1 MSCVRVP
8 SCVGFVSLLMG
19 WLDRPCPLPP
29 AGSSFLLVTP
39 YAPRDLSATPPIQE
53 LISLCTQWPEEP
65 LSPAPPECPPL
76 GAANTPDK
84 RLYKY
89 PFVASE
95 VLCADVPRIQ
105 DAMTRSPEPLY
116 SVLSAL
122 DTAPAGRMETM
133 RATYVVKVVGA
144 LLRSRSTV
152 VLAHLAS
159 RARPDLVTSLLRQ
172 LALAP
177 VADLL
182 VRLLDPPPPPP
193 PPPPAF
199 ESLDTSAV
207 GWGGLC
213 LTPEASIDAT
223 PTVSTVPMAALQLLA
238 RADVL
243 GRLVGVIAEQA
254 VPVGTPTALTPA
266 LGGDGGGDG
275 GGGGAGADGAAAGRP
290 VEGPDDRR
298 VREATLAHASLTLLD
313 LSRELLQ
320 LRASGV
326 AIPDPLN
333 VFGRGDLCG
342 QLLDAGLTASAAGH
356 SGALH
361 IALDTL
367 GRLLT
372 TPANVPVA
380 PAPEES
386 PAAADG
392 SEDDLF
398 DWDGSGSGGGAA
410 FGDDSAAAATD
421 QTAVGSAPVATDGTA
436 TTAATAGSADLA
448 GDPAAALLPPP
459 PRLVSTAAVEAVLI
473 ARLPALMALVVDD
486 ATQAEDPPSG
496 ATELT
501 APRPPPPPPSLG
513 MTRLMVIELLCALFA
528 LGGEEAVSALVGVG
542 VPGLL
547 LRRFSTHQWSS
558 MLHTTVTDAVVAL
571 LSTGRPYAHRAL
583 FAGGFVPWLVA
594 TWTSGEAASRPAG
607 QSGSASGVDDGG
619 SPGQVDAP
627 EEKTSGA
634 SVAEAQADV
643 AESAVDPDTA
653 MKEEGR
659 PSPMPTSS
667 PSGEAMDVD
676 AGGGASAGA
685 AEPAAPD
692 AAEDGGEQGPAAG
705 SDRGGSDGTTATPRP
720 PPTPSSNT
728 TNAEALR
735 AAGGVASFRPGYMGH
750 LIQLFV
756 ALGGFI
762 DKLTAGSPAVGGGDA
777 AADHFA
783 EAGLTPADVAAVKEL
798 MDSAG
803 GVGAALRVQQKA
815 LCGERPDGSDAN
827 RSEGEED
834 EDLYEDATPLFDMNE
849 VIHSLTLPD
858 NAVHINRFAAR
869 LMSQSGVNASDLLG
883 EDEEEATPVGG
894 VSGTVAHL
902 AIDSDEDVDSDDN
915 SAYST
920 PDAYADDEGEAAV
933 TMDGAAGPD
942 ADVNGGDGGGD
953 GGGGDGAGGVSGRV
967 SGGVAKMGFAPIDAG
982 VPWPPVPG
990 VGAVAPPPPLDAA
1003 DVGVPAPPPAQPP
1016 LVLAAAAVVG
1026 AAGPPL
1032 APPPPAAAATG
1043 DTPEAAAGGGDH
1055 ATAPAAAPDAAGPGV
1070 VDAAAAAVA
1079 VTAAAAAVAAQAT
1092 PPSSPPSGTPDG
1104 ARPPRECH
1112 RVPPSSSA
1120 PPPPPQP
1127 TLSE

>member
-1 MSCVRVP
+1 M
-8 SCVGFVSLLMG
+8 
-19 WLDRPCPLPP
+19 
-29 AGSSFLLVTP
+29 
-39 YAPRDLSATPPIQE
+39 
-53 LISLCTQWPEEP
+53 
-65 LSPAPPECPPL
+65 SPAPPECPPL

-105 DAMTRSPEPLY
+105 DAMTRTPEPLH

-159 RARPDLVTSLLRQ
+159 RTRPDLVTSLLRQ

-207 GWGGLC
+207 GWGALC
-213 LTPEASIDAT
+213 LTPDASTTAA
-223 PTVSTVPMAALQLLA
+223 PAASTVPTAALQLLA

-254 VPVGTPTALTPA
+254 VPAGTPTVTAPA
-266 LGGDGGGDG
+266 LGGHG
-275 GGGGAGADGAAAGRP
+275 GGGGGGGGSDGGSVGANDTAGARP

-298 VREATLAHASLTLLD
+298 VREATLSNAAVTLLD

-342 QLLDAGLTASAAGH
+342 QLLDAGLSAAAVGH

-380 PAPEES
+380 PAPEER
-386 PAAADG
+386 PAAAEG
-392 SEDDLF
+392 SDDDLF

-410 FGDDSAAAATD
+410 FGDDSPAA
-421 QTAVGSAPVATDGTA
+421 ATDGTA
-436 TTAATAGSADLA
+436 AAAPTVTDGAATAAATSGEADLV

-473 ARLPALMALVVDD
+473 ARLSALMALVVDD
-486 ATQAEDPPSG
+486 TGLDEDASSG
-496 ATELT
+496 ATETT
-501 APRPPPPPPSLG
+501 AAPPPPPPPLG

-528 LGGEEAVSALVGVG
+528 LGGEEAVDALVGVG
-542 VPGLL
+542 VPALL
-547 LRRFSTHQWSS
+547 LRRFATHRWSS
-558 MLHTTVTDAVVAL
+558 MLHTTVTEAVVAL

-583 FAGGFVPWLVA
+583 FAGGFVPWLVS
-594 TWTSGEAASRPAG
+594 TWTSGEAASRPVG
-607 QSGSASGVDDGG
+607 QSGSASGGNDGG
-619 SPGQVDAP
+619 SPGPANESTEERGSTRATKADAD
-627 EEKTSGA
+627 GA
-634 SVAEAQADV
+634 ASKADT
-643 AESAVDPDTA
+643 DTA

-659 PSPMPTSS
+659 PSLIPAPP

-676 AGGGASAGA
+676 AGGGAAADGA
-685 AEPAAPD
+685 EAATTGTAD
-692 AAEDGGEQGPAAG
+692 DESEQGPAPG
-705 SDRGGSDGTTATPRP
+705 SDREASDVGVATSRSL
-720 PPTPSSNT
+720 PTSTSNT
-728 TNAEALR
+728 ANAEALR

-756 ALGGFI
+756 ALGRFI
-762 DKLTAGSPAVGGGDA
+762 DKLTAGSSAVGGGDA
-777 AADHFA
+777 AADRFMA
-783 EAGLTPADVAAVKEL
+783 VGLAPADVAAVKGL
-798 MDSAG
+798 MDGSG

-815 LCGERPDGSDAN
+815 LCGERPDGSGAN

-834 EDLYEDATPLFDMNE
+834 EDLYPDATPLFDMNE

-858 NAVHINRFAAR
+858 NAVHIDRFAAR
-869 LMSQSGVNASDLLG
+869 LMSQSGVNASNLLG

-902 AIDSDEDVDSDDN
+902 AIDSDEDEDSDDN

-933 TMDGAAGPD
+933 AMDGAAAAD
-942 ADVNGGDGGGD
+942 SDVNGSNSGGGAD
-953 GGGGDGAGGVSGRV
+953 GGGGELTGGDARL
-967 SGGVAKMGFAPIDAG
+967 GFPPIDPRA
-982 VPWPPVPG
+982 PWPPVPG
-990 VGAVAPPPPLDAA
+990 AAGVAPPLPLDAV
-1003 DVGVPAPPPAQPP
+1003 DVGVPAPPPTQPP
-1016 LVLAAAAVVG
+1016 LALAAAAMVG
-1026 AAGPPL
+1026 AAGPPVVRS
-1032 APPPPAAAATG
+1032 PA
-1043 DTPEAAAGGGDH
+1043 DTDDS
-1055 ATAPAAAPDAAGPGV
+1055 PDAV
-1070 VDAAAAAVA
+1070 VASDDAAAADVDVDPAEA
-1079 VTAAAAAVAAQAT
+1079 AGAAALAPSAAV
-1092 PPSSPPSGTPDG
+1092 SPPPTTDASC
-1104 ARPPRECH
+1104 PPRECH
-1112 RVPPSSSA
+1112 RGPSSTA
-1120 PPPPPQP
+1120 PPQPPQP
-1127 TLSE
+1127 TLSD